1 MPSTYASAQ
10 ANGIVSGGTDQT
22 SAINAILSN
31 PAYTGMILDVG
42 GAITINGTVSGG
54 GKTIQYQAGNYF
66 TGGGTISGHQIDA
79 GYQQAIFDH
88 TITLTNCTTASKMFS
103 ALWFAAVIT
112 SGDYTL
118 AFQAAIDA
126 VIANNT
132 SDAGMTRDLYFPPGS
147 YTISAPLMLYRW
159 NGTVYSQFTINLIGD
174 YSPQY
179 ANETGCA
186 VINTTFIDTFA
197 IGVQRA
203 TGGMIRGLYIVGPFA
218 TNVFFDEL
226 TFDTFV
232 QTPFDSPAISS
243 PPRNS
248 RYSPNAGIVI
258 DPFTNGSLPGDGGW
272 PTLNGSVEGELN
284 WYRGDGSTGGTTGFQ
299 IYMCYIAGFT
309 VDICNSPNGST
320 EQGEDCLIQDCQLNF
335 CNVAIS
341 YGQSQSDNCYIENVR
356 CWYWV
361 WTVVDNNTYGNSNN
375 PTMANINRMNIAGFV
390 NTIFNIG
397 SVKGFSIQNVYAE
410 SFFSIGSITAD
421 IAAGVISGSTFS
433 FDSSE
438 SNLQPALHLSC
449 INVEISNC
457 TLRYYDSQ
465 FNKRLRFA
473 ARNARFINCYF
484 DLPPY
489 VALQYQAQQNTAR
502 YENCNIGG
510 ALILGMNTDMYSMGT
525 ATQAPILYGDF
536 KVQNGLGINLGFT
549 RYPASTYSY
558 SCPNFNRVFPGFA
571 DAEIT
576 PDADRSA
583 TFTGIGVLAQ
593 VNDIVINDVNGQM
606 LGRISAIS
614 GNTITISEIPINIT
628 AGTYSIDLVYY
639 LTAANPIVGD
649 VTNGSTSITNVCP
662 LFSGYINSLGVGFRF
677 DHPAFSNGTYI
688 VSYDSSTQVIT
699 MSAASGITA
708 ARQNFVN
715 GNPSIEILALEPPND
730 VDISSYATPFAGGTK
745 WIEIPSP
752 ISSTK
757 TTPNIWI
764 FNWGGYLDAAALG
777 LSSAY
782 QADFNLEPLIRN
794 NAGTIQ
800 YFDTSTGTWINV

>member
-79 GYQQAIFDH
+79 GYQQAIFDKS
-88 TITLTNCTTASKMFS
+88 ITLTDCTTASKMFS

-112 SGDYTL
+112 SGDYTVE
-118 AFQAAIDA
+118 FQAAIDA

-132 SDAGMTRDLYFPPGS
+132 SGAGMTRDLYFPPGN

-159 NGTVYSQFTINLIGD
+159 NGTAYSQFTINLIGD

-203 TGGMIRGLYIVGPFA
+203 TGGMIRGLYIVGPFT
-218 TNVFFDEL
+218 TNEFFDGL
-226 TFDTFV
+226 TFDMFV
-232 QTPFDSPAISS
+232 QTPFNSISGH
-243 PPRNS
+243 PRSTQN
-248 RYSPNAGIVI
+248 SPNAGIVI
-258 DPFTNGSLPGDGGW
+258 DPFANGLPLPPDGGY
-272 PTLNGSVEGELN
+272 PGLSS
-284 WYRGDGSTGGTTGFQ
+284 WYRGDGSRGGTTGFQ

-320 EQGEDCLIQDCQLNF
+320 QQGEDCLIQDCQLNV

-356 CWYWV
+356 CWYWI
-361 WTVVDNNTYGNSNN
+361 WTVVDNLSYGNGSS
-375 PTMANINRMNIAGFV
+375 PVMANVNRMNIAGSV

-397 SVKGFSIQNVYAE
+397 SLKGFSIQNVYAE
-410 SFFSIGSITAD
+410 SFFSIGSLTEN
-421 IAAGVISGSTFS
+421 IAAGVISGSTFN
-433 FDSSE
+433 FALSE
-438 SNLQPALHLSC
+438 TNLQPALHLSC
-449 INVEISNC
+449 FNLEVSNC
-457 TLRYYDSQ
+457 TLRYYDGL
-465 FNKRLRFA
+465 FNKRLRIA
-473 ARNARFINCYF
+473 PYNTRFINCFF

-502 YENCNIGG
+502 YENCNVAITQ
-510 ALILGMNTDMYSMGT
+510 ILGMNTDMYSIGT
-525 ATQAPILYGDF
+525 ATLTPILYGDF
-536 KVQNGLGINLGFT
+536 KVQNSLGINLGFT

-558 SCPNFNRVFPGFA
+558 SCPNFNRLFPGFA

-649 VTNGSTSITNVCP
+649 VTNGSASITNVCP
-662 LFSGYINSLGVGFRF
+662 LFSGYINSLGAGFRF
-677 DHPAFSNGTYI
+677 DHPAFTNGTYI
-688 VSYDSSTQVIT
+688 VSYDSSTRVIT

-745 WIEIPSP
+745 WIEIPSL
-752 ISSTK
+752 ISTTK
-757 TTPNIWI
+757 TTPNSWI